1 MSDPTSDDLL
11 PLDRWS
17 VPLDE
22 NTNPPPAVAPPS
34 PASGD
39 DQVPDVLRF
48 PLTDDVPGEDFQP
61 RLRRFDK
68 AG

>member
-1 MSDPTSDDLL
+1 MSDPTSDDAL

-22 NTNPPPAVAPPS
+22 STNPPPAPP
-34 PASGD
+34 PPVSGD
-39 DQVPDVLRF
+39 EPVPDVLRF
-48 PLTDDVPGEDFQP
+48 SLTDDVPGEDFQP

>member
-22 NTNPPPAVAPPS
+22 NTTSPPAAPPPPV
-34 PASGD
+34 PAD
-39 DQVPDVLRF
+39 DPVPDVLRF

>member
-1 MSDPTSDDLL
+1 MTDPTSDDPL
-11 PLDRWS
+11 PLDRWV

-22 NTNPPPAVAPPS
+22 HTNSPPAPLPTVSA
-34 PASGD
+34 D
-39 DQVPDVLRF
+39 DPVPDILRF
-48 PLTDDVPGEDFQP
+48 PLTDDIPGEDFQP